1 MTPNGPYG
9 NILKIQ
15 CGYRWIPIL
24 FSFSGVDDN
33 WGNDENQSLIP
44 KDDNVSTY
52 KETREQLLAEQDKVS
67 F

>member
-1 MTPNGPYG
+1 MA
-9 NILKIQ
+9 IEEFQ
-15 CGYRWIPIL
+15 IL
-24 FSFSGVDDN
+24 FSFLGVDDN